1 MCILV
6 QQYIKRIILCDQ
18 VDLFQRYK
26 NSFNISIQS
35 CNVMHYIK
43 NRKGKNHMNTAI
55 DTEKSIDKVKHA
67 LMRKTLIK
75 VATKGTYFN
84 VIKISY
90 DNTTAKP
97 HSTINS

>member
-1 MCILV
+1 
-6 QQYIKRIILCDQ
+6 
-18 VDLFQRYK
+18 
-26 NSFNISIQS
+26 
-35 CNVMHYIK
+35 
-43 NRKGKNHMNTAI
+43 MNTAI

-75 VATKGTYFN
+75 IATKGTYFN